1 MPSLILYTADN
12 DPFKLDADDLKDK
25 FKDKV
30 FEFRIYPNCNHAF
43 YHDSN
48 SKYTDEFFKNLK

>member
-1 MPSLILYTADN
+1 MPSLILYTADK
-12 DPFKLDADDLKDK
+12 DPFKLDADDLEDK

-30 FEFRIYPNCNHAF
+30 FKFRIYQNCDHAF

-48 SKYTDEFFKNLK
+48 SE